1 MSYDEQYQIEESLF
15 GKPYPEFVAFLEA
28 HVAPE
33 SSKPKR
39 ALDIGCGQG
48 RDAFLLARYGYEVLG
63 VDSSAVGIEQM
74 HGRAQ
79 AANLPIT
86 GVVADFYT
94 YEPEGE
100 FDAIVLDSILH
111 FGTAEREQELAMLN
125 KLATHV
131 APQGYL
137 FIFVHKAPAK
147 EKELQQWL
155 THHSEVFT
163 LVQDGYLDYTYEEKA
178 TNFRSSFQFYMF
190 ILQRN

>member
-15 GKPYPEFVAFLEA
+15 GDPYPEFEAFLRA
-28 HVAPE
+28 HIDPDQ
-33 SSKPKR
+33 PKR
-39 ALDIGCGQG
+39 ALDMGCGQG
-48 RDAFLLARYGYEVLG
+48 RDAFLLAQYGYEVVG
-63 VDSSAVGIEQM
+63 VDASAVGIAQI

-94 YEPEGE
+94 YEPEGQ

-111 FGTAEREQELAMLN
+111 FGTAEREQELTMLN
-125 KLATHV
+125 KLANHV

-155 THHSEVFT
+155 AQHSEVFA

-178 TNFRSSFQFYMF
+178 TDFRSSFQFYMF
-190 ILQRN
+190 MLQRN